1 MGVGD
6 IMAKGNNSKKNSK
19 KNNGTKNLKK
29 ITKINN
35 ESKEVKDTRIN
46 NEPEIINKNNNSS
59 KNNDKS
65 RTVKKARRE
74 LIYSSNDSTDEI
86 SKLLKIVLIVT
97 GIMIIF
103 YGVTTFITK
112 KVNAVKTAKLG
123 KSDEK
128 VSIQYNSV
136 IVGSMLKMDGH
147 YFVLIEM
154 KDDDKSSEYDTLLK
168 SIEANDDALK
178 VYTADLS
185 SSFNKKYLSKESNFD
200 SDLTKFK
207 VKNTTLVE
215 IENHKI
221 KDTFDSYDSIK
232 KKLDELK

>member
-6 IMAKGNNSKKNSK
+6 IMAKGNNSKKNNK
-19 KNNGTKNLKK
+19 KNNRTKNLKK
-29 ITKINN
+29 NTKINN
-35 ESKEVKDTRIN
+35 EAKEVKDTRIN
-46 NEPEIINKNNNSS
+46 NEPEIINNNNSS

>member
-6 IMAKGNNSKKNSK
+6 IMAKGNNSKKNNK
-19 KNNGTKNLKK
+19 KNNRTKNLKK
-29 ITKINN
+29 NTNINN
-35 ESKEVKDTRIN
+35 EAKEVKDTRIN
-46 NEPEIINKNNNSS
+46 KESEIIDNNSY

-65 RTVKKARRE
+65 KTLKKAKRE

-97 GIMIIF
+97 GVMIIF

-128 VSIQYNSV
+128 VSIQYDSV
-136 IVGSMLKMDGH
+136 IIGSMFKMDGH
-147 YFVLIEM
+147 YFVLIEE
-154 KDDDKSSEYDTLLK
+154 KDDDKVSEYDTLLK
-168 SIEANDDALK
+168 SIAANDDALK
-178 VYTADLS
+178 IYTADLS
-185 SSFNKKYLSKESNFD
+185 SSFNKKFLGKESNFD